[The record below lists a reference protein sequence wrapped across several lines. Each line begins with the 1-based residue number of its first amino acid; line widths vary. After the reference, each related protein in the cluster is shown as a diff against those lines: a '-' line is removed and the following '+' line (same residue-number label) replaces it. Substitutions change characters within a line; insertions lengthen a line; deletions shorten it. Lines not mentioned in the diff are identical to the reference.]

1 MRGLKQMLLQEQ
13 KYLED
18 IVNKAK
24 TGLPEAP
31 EGHLRISKD
40 KDKIRYYHC
49 TEDNS
54 GIYIPKSDKYLPQKL
69 AQKTYDLSV
78 IKKAESRLKQIK
90 KITRDYSDDEIE
102 ELFTSL
108 HADRQALVTPVEP
121 TWKQLLDEWYA
132 EEYQGKEFQEK
143 EFQEGTA
150 VILTEKG
157 ERVRSKSEKILAD
170 FFYRRNILYKYEK
183 PLYLKGYGMV
193 YPDFTFLS
201 KKTGKEIYWEHEGMI
216 DKQEYARSAVRKIE
230 SYQKNDIYPGERL
243 ILTFETEQRV
253 LDSKEIEGL
262 VNKYL

>member
-1 MRGLKQMLLQEQ
+1 M
-13 KYLED
+13 
-18 IVNKAK
+18 
-24 TGLPEAP
+24 
-31 EGHLRISKD
+31 
-40 KDKIRYYHC
+40 
-49 TEDNS
+49 
-54 GIYIPKSDKYLPQKL
+54 
-69 AQKTYDLSV
+69 SV
-78 IKKAESRLKQIK
+78 IKKAEARLKQIK
-90 KITRDYSDDEIE
+90 KITKDYSDDEIE
-102 ELFTSL
+102 KLNTSL

-132 EEYQGKEFQEK
+132 EEYQGKEFK
-143 EFQEGTA
+143 EGTA

-262 VNKYL
+262 VNKYLQQSHSKGFNSK

>member
-13 KYLED
+13 KYLENM
-18 IVNKAK
+18 VNKAK
-24 TGLPEAP
+24 MGLSTAP
-31 EGHLRISKD
+31 DGHLRISKD
-40 KDKIRYYHC
+40 KNKIRYYHC

-54 GIYIPKSDKYLPQKL
+54 GIYIPKSDKYLPKKL
-69 AQKTYDLSV
+69 AQKTYNLSV
-78 IKKAESRLKQIK
+78 IKRAEARLKQIK

-108 HADRQALVTPVEP
+108 HADRQALVTPVEA

-132 EEYQGKEFQEK
+132 QDYKGK

-183 PLYLKGYGMV
+183 PLYLKGYGTV

-201 KKTGKEIYWEHEGMI
+201 KRTGKEIFWEHEGMM
-216 DKQEYARSAVRKIE
+216 DKQDYARNAIRKIE
-230 SYQKNDIYPGERL
+230 SYQKNDIYPGDRL
-243 ILTFETEQRV
+243 ILTFETEQSV
-253 LDSKEIEGL
+253 LSSKVIEGL
-262 VNKYL
+262 VKQYL

>member
-13 KYLED
+13 KHLKD
-18 IVNKAK
+18 IVSKAK
-24 TGLPEAP
+24 TGLSTAP
-31 EGHLRISKD
+31 EGYLRISKD
-40 KDKIRYYHC
+40 KNKIRYYHC
-49 TEDNS
+49 IKDNS

-69 AQKTYDLSV
+69 AQKTYNLSV

-90 KITRDYSDDEIE
+90 KILSDYSDDEIE

-108 HADRQALVTPVEP
+108 HIDRQALVTPVEP
-121 TWKQLLDEWYA
+121 TWRQLLDKWYT
-132 EEYQGKEFQEK
+132 EEYQGK

-183 PLYLKGYGMV
+183 PLYLKGYGTV
-193 YPDFTFLS
+193 YPDFTFFS
-201 KKTGKEIYWEHEGMI
+201 KKLGQEIYWEHEGMM

-230 SYQKNDIYPGERL
+230 SYQKNDIYLGDRL
-243 ILTFETEQRV
+243 ILTFETEQSV
-253 LDSKEIEGL
+253 LNSKSIEGL